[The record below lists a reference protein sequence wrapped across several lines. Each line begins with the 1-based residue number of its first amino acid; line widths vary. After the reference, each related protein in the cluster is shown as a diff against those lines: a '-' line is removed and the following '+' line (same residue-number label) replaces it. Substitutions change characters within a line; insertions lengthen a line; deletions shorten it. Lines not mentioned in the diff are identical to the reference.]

1 MRRPILMPPI
11 FIIVSV
17 MTRKNLLRRCYY
29 CPVRSRI
36 TPQFI
41 IVWGSITRLSANQ
54 KKPKTIL
61 IFTINLK
68 KNNSAI
74 N

>member
-1 MRRPILMPPI
+1 MRRAYFNAPI

-17 MTRKNLLRRCYY
+17 MTRIKSIETLLLLSSSQPNNAAVYY
-29 CPVRSRI
+29 SLGKYYTLI
-36 TPQFI
+36 
-41 IVWGSITRLSANQ
+41 GES